1 VARGAPHPSGALDE
15 VASSA
20 RPTFTS
26 NDSERAHLALAA
38 VAQAGTLS
46 GTVVN
51 RTTGKPA
58 PNIVLNLLR
67 PTQNMT
73 ELATTTSDAQGNF
86 SVTKD
91 NIGGA
96 PILIR
101 ATFHDVSFNTF
112 APPDRPKVQ
121 VEIYDISKDVKTITV
136 PSHSS
141 NRIS

>member
-1 VARGAPHPSGALDE
+1 MACEAPHPSGALDE

-26 NDSERAHLALAA
+26 NDSERAHLARAA

-73 ELATTTSDAQGNF
+73 ELATTTSDA
-86 SVTKD
+86 KD

-112 APPDRPKVQ
+112 APPDRPNVQ

-136 PSHSS
+136 PSHAS

>member
-1 VARGAPHPSGALDE
+1 
-15 VASSA
+15 
-20 RPTFTS
+20 
-26 NDSERAHLALAA
+26 
-38 VAQAGTLS
+38 
-46 GTVVN
+46 VVN

-58 PNIVLNLLR
+58 PNIVLDLLSS
-67 PTQNMT
+67 TQNMT
-73 ELATTTSDAQGNF
+73 ELVTTSDAQGNF
-86 SVTKD
+86 SVAKD

-112 APPDRPKVQ
+112 APPGRPNVQ

-136 PSHSS
+136 PSHVS